1 MTKKFSSFKEQQ
13 VLVENWRKFA
23 HPQPTQLE
31 EEIMEI
37 LNQVNEGDLNEGALE
52 VMGWVA
58 KKLKF
63 DRLALIA
70 AMTGALAPSTANAG
84 ILDDINKFGVNV
96 KNQIV
101 HVAKEAREDLRQK
114 GIEIDQDGKAVK
126 STKKAKKTLED
137 FVKEQVKGVKTI
149 KKVFEEETGNGLGIV
164 YETNQGLVAIAPMDK
179 EVYGMSAS
187 TEQSS
192 ADMAAKSLLA
202 QYITQDKSSET
213 TTSGDTTT
221 TTTTSKYDGDLGTKN
236 QGQFFTAGD
245 NQFINWTKGE
255 GYMVVSM
262 PSVSK

>member
-52 VMGWVA
+52 VMGRVA
-58 KKLKF
+58 KKLGLSK
-63 DRLALIA
+63 LLLIA
-70 AMTGALAPSTANAG
+70 AVTGAMAPSPAHAG
-84 ILDDINKFGVNV
+84 IMDDLNALGNNV
-96 KNQIV
+96 RNQIT
-101 HVAKEAREDLRQK
+101 Q
-114 GIEIDQDGKAVK
+114 INQDGEAVK

-164 YETNQGLVAIAPMDK
+164 YETNQGLVAIAPMEK

-187 TEQSS
+187 TEQQS
-192 ADMAAKSLLA
+192 ANMAAKSLLA
-202 QYITQDKSSET
+202 QYITQDKSTET

-221 TTTTSKYDGDLGTKN
+221 TTTTSKYDGDLDTKSR
-236 QGQFFTAGD
+236 GLFFTAGD
-245 NQFINWTKGE
+245 SQFIKWTTGE

>member
-23 HPQPTQLE
+23 HPRPTQLE
-31 EEIMEI
+31 EEIIKI

-52 VMGWVA
+52 VMGKVA
-58 KKLKF
+58 KKLGLDK
-63 DRLALIA
+63 LLLIA
-70 AMTGALAPSTANAG
+70 AMSGAMAPSTAHAG
-84 ILDDINKFGVNV
+84 ILDDINAFGVKVFNNIE
-96 KNQIV
+96 KTAGE
-101 HVAKEAREDLRQK
+101 AKDELEQR

-179 EVYGMSAS
+179 DAYGMSESA
-187 TEQSS
+187 EQSS

-221 TTTTSKYDGDLGTKN
+221 TTTTSKYDGDLGTKK